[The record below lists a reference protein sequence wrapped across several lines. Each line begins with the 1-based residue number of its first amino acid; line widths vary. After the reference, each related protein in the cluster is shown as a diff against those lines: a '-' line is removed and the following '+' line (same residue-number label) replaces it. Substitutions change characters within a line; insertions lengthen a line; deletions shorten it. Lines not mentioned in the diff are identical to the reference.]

1 MEIDLSEKAELP
13 AAIVNRN
20 SRQSGNGAASAAMRA
35 DSRIGVKGTRCS
47 VLWIDDWSESSRK
60 LTRY

>member
-20 SRQSGNGAASAAMRA
+20 SRQSGNGALLQ
-35 DSRIGVKGTRCS
+35 RC
-47 VLWIDDWSESSRK
+47 VPIRGLE
-60 LTRY
+60 